1 MDVPDA
7 ILLMGDEQWQEIKSR
22 LTAKFNKMMKGLFR
36 QKGAQL
42 DINILASDEAQD
54 FITTHAGILDAGF
67 QKVEM
72 SDKMRERLTRSNYI
86 FSGIK
91 TFHELNEAFPSML
104 DENGN
109 KKPFERFL
117 NDVQKINGTYN
128 ANYLHAEYN
137 FVQASATMAAK
148 WEQFSEDGDRYNLQ
162 YRTAKDDKVRPEH
175 AALDGVTLPMSD
187 TFWETYYPPNGW
199 NCFLPNTPVLTANGW
214 KHIASIK
221 KGDLV
226 IGGSGEFREVTA
238 TLSRPFEGDL
248 VTIITKGAESTC
260 TPNHRFCTRRGW
272 VAAENLHKGDIIIQV
287 GERSPLHLLVHAV
300 GNTYTLLC
308 YALMAC
314 IRKGKAVAS
323 LAVNHKPEFFNKEI
337 YDVAS
342 NKLANL
348 EWKAH
353 CKEVASHDFFAFTQW
368 QTQCAHPLWM
378 KLASGKGIFDRI
390 LSYRW
395 SKQRRGALQFVRYIT
410 NEAAIFLGL
419 TMAHVKSFS
428 CKFMVCLSK
437 TFGCIL
443 SSFFRSNPLNA
454 DSCASMPDRDAQFAK
469 NAMHSSSVH
478 LPIGNEP
485 SEASLLSDV
494 SEFCGIKDI
503 HSFDGF
509 HSFFDFLRNT
519 FFHNRYVLVEGK
531 VTKKNRN
538 TKVFNLS
545 IDKDESYIVP
555 VGIAHN
561 CRCTVVQVRKQKYP
575 ATEHAEAMSRGEEA
589 MNGERYNI
597 FRFNSGK
604 QGKTMPDYNPYTIKR
619 CNDCDV
625 AKGKLKLSFVPEN
638 NLCASCI
645 KTRECWAR
653 RQEDDPETFY
663 ECETRRGKVRVSS
676 KHGKTE
682 KKENVRVATYLAEK
696 HEHEIDLIAN
706 PQNETSAD
714 SFNRTLGIEQEYKVN
729 TTPTKSSIDNL
740 IRKGAKQADDIVL
753 FVDSGTSLND
763 LSSALHDRVRRT
775 NLKTVMIVID
785 EKDKT
790 YTYDEITA
798 KGFKIRQADLK

>member
-7 ILLMGDEQWQEIKSR
+7 ILLIGDKQWQEIKSR
-22 LTAKFNKMMKGLFR
+22 LTGKFNKMMKGLFR

-187 TFWETYYPPNGW
+187 SFWETYYPPNGW
-199 NCFLPNTPVLTANGW
+199 
-214 KHIASIK
+214 
-221 KGDLV
+221 
-226 IGGSGEFREVTA
+226 
-238 TLSRPFEGDL
+238 
-248 VTIITKGAESTC
+248 
-260 TPNHRFCTRRGW
+260 
-272 VAAENLHKGDIIIQV
+272 
-287 GERSPLHLLVHAV
+287 
-300 GNTYTLLC
+300 
-308 YALMAC
+308 
-314 IRKGKAVAS
+314 
-323 LAVNHKPEFFNKEI
+323 
-337 YDVAS
+337 
-342 NKLANL
+342 
-348 EWKAH
+348 
-353 CKEVASHDFFAFTQW
+353 
-368 QTQCAHPLWM
+368 
-378 KLASGKGIFDRI
+378 
-390 LSYRW
+390 
-395 SKQRRGALQFVRYIT
+395 
-410 NEAAIFLGL
+410 
-419 TMAHVKSFS
+419 
-428 CKFMVCLSK
+428 
-437 TFGCIL
+437 
-443 SSFFRSNPLNA
+443 
-454 DSCASMPDRDAQFAK
+454 
-469 NAMHSSSVH
+469 
-478 LPIGNEP
+478 
-485 SEASLLSDV
+485 
-494 SEFCGIKDI
+494 
-503 HSFDGF
+503 
-509 HSFFDFLRNT
+509 
-519 FFHNRYVLVEGK
+519 
-531 VTKKNRN
+531 
-538 TKVFNLS
+538 
-545 IDKDESYIVP
+545 
-555 VGIAHN
+555 N

-575 ATEHAEAMSRGEEA
+575 ATEHGEAMSRGEEA

-604 QGKTMPDYNPYTIKR
+604 QGKTMPDYNPYTIRR

-625 AKGKLKLSFVPEN
+625 AKGKLKLEFVSEN
-638 NLCASCI
+638 DLCASCI

-653 RQEDDPETFY
+653 RQEGDPETFY

-753 FVDSGTSLND
+753 FVDSGISLNE